1 MPTKKQSD
9 LLVITKTRNLANYV
23 FTVTHKS
30 PKEYRFSIVSR
41 MQNYVLDAVENLYR
55 ANAVQLT
62 PQTIMNREHYQR
74 EAMTAYRLLGTVAQI
89 GSEQG
94 AITAHQMEQ
103 IAMQVSDCEHLLGAW
118 VNSDRKRLSK

>member
-9 LLVITKTRNLANYV
+9 LLVITKTRDLANYV
-23 FTVTHKS
+23 FETTHKS

-62 PQTIMNREHYQR
+62 PRRPE
-74 EAMTAYRLLGTVAQI
+74 
-89 GSEQG
+89 
-94 AITAHQMEQ
+94 
-103 IAMQVSDCEHLLGAW
+103 
-118 VNSDRKRLSK
+118 

>member
-9 LLVITKTRNLANYV
+9 LLVITKTRDLANYV
-23 FTVTHKS
+23 FTITHKS

-62 PQTIMNREHYQR
+62 SQTIMNREHYQR
-74 EAMTAYRLLGTVAQI
+74 EAMTAFRLLGTVAQI

-94 AITAHQMEQ
+94 AITAHQLEQ

>member
-1 MPTKKQSD
+1 MPKKQSE
-9 LLVITKTRNLANYV
+9 LLVITKTRDLANYV
-23 FTVTHKS
+23 FTITHKS

-41 MQNYVLDAVENLYR
+41 MQNYALDAVENLYR

-62 PQTIMNREHYQR
+62 PQTVLKREHYQR
-74 EAMTAYRLLGTVAQI
+74 EAMTAYRLLGTVAHI

-94 AITAHQMEQ
+94 AITAHQLEQ
-103 IAMQVSDCEHLLGAW
+103 IAKQLNDCEHLLGAW

>member
-1 MPTKKQSD
+1 
-9 LLVITKTRNLANYV
+9 
-23 FTVTHKS
+23 
-30 PKEYRFSIVSR
+30 
-41 MQNYVLDAVENLYR
+41 
-55 ANAVQLT
+55 
-62 PQTIMNREHYQR
+62 MNREHYQR